1 MAVELDSFFIKF
13 KNLWACGHEAKLAV
27 NSRNGKLWMNLQ
39 VGLQSPQP
47 HPDGLA
53 RHQGQ
58 GECNARQ
65 RRNIRRAAA
74 RAANVAEEVIKAER
88 AEEDATAEVATA
100 EEATAVE
107 ATVEEA
113 VKVVDQ
119 SRRAGIAVK
128 AAEKIKATVEKK
140 AMDKKK
146 CTIELAPVNLGT
158 IESFRDNVEKY
169 FSDKKDI
176 IDNVIACAVNNA
188 GRSVRLE
195 SAVKRQLWM
204 NYFNQPE
211 EKYGDL
217 VGVKSVLHCC
227 KDLVNCDRRL
237 D

>member
-1 MAVELDSFFIKF
+1 MSGGSNSSQPGWLSTEPDSSSLSTFFS
-13 KNLWACGHEAKLAV
+13 
-27 NSRNGKLWMNLQ
+27 NSL
-39 VGLQSPQP
+39 S
-47 HPDGLA
+47 
-53 RHQGQ
+53 
-58 GECNARQ
+58 
-65 RRNIRRAAA
+65 I
-74 RAANVAEEVIKAER
+74 
-88 AEEDATAEVATA
+88 T
-100 EEATAVE
+100 E

-113 VKVVDQ
+113 VK
-119 SRRAGIAVK
+119 AGIAVE
-128 AAEKIKATVEKK
+128 AVEIK

-204 NYFNQPE
+204 NFFNQPE

-217 VGVKSVLHCC
+217 IGVKTVLHCC

-237 D
+237 A

>member
-1 MAVELDSFFIKF
+1 
-13 KNLWACGHEAKLAV
+13 
-27 NSRNGKLWMNLQ
+27 
-39 VGLQSPQP
+39 
-47 HPDGLA
+47 
-53 RHQGQ
+53 
-58 GECNARQ
+58 
-65 RRNIRRAAA
+65 
-74 RAANVAEEVIKAER
+74 
-88 AEEDATAEVATA
+88 
-100 EEATAVE
+100 
-107 ATVEEA
+107 
-113 VKVVDQ
+113 
-119 SRRAGIAVK
+119 
-128 AAEKIKATVEKK
+128 
-140 AMDKKK
+140 MDKKK

-169 FSDKKDI
+169 FSGKNDI

>member
-13 KNLWACGHEAKLAV
+13 KNLWASGHEAKLAV

-47 HPDGLA
+47 QPGGFA

-58 GECNARQ
+58 GEGNARQ

-74 RAANVAEEVIKAER
+74 RAANVAEEVTKAEKV
-88 AEEDATAEVATA
+88 EDAAAEVATA
-100 EEATAVE
+100 AE

-113 VKVVDQ
+113 VK
-119 SRRAGIAVK
+119 AGIAVE
-128 AAEKIKATVEKK
+128 AVEMK

-176 IDNVIACAVNNA
+176 IDNVIACVVNNA

-204 NYFNQPE
+204 NFFNQPE

-217 VGVKSVLHCC
+217 IGVKTVLHCC

-237 D
+237 A